1 MRPENSVWQGNFG
14 YWQNSFIHTNLL
26 VIGYTAWKGFM
37 SFGRGVVICNVD
49 TQVSHPTITSLDKI
63 TFRLQFIPANLIGF
77 DLRSQLIDESMILS
91 ISPAVSTYNPHQ
103 DIILILKAHPQIEV
117 NFLHK
122 LKITPPDC
130 YAQVCNLWEEFRPSL
145 MP

>member
-1 MRPENSVWQGNFG
+1 M
-14 YWQNSFIHTNLL
+14 

-37 SFGRGVVICNVD
+37 SFGRGVVICNID
-49 TQVSHPTITSLDKI
+49 SQSSHSTITSLDKVP
-63 TFRLQFIPANLIGF
+63 FRLQFIPANLIGF
-77 DLRSQLIDESMILS
+77 DLSWQLIDESMISS

-117 NFLHK
+117 NFLHN

-130 YAQVCNLWEEFRPSL
+130 YKQLCNRWEEFQPSL